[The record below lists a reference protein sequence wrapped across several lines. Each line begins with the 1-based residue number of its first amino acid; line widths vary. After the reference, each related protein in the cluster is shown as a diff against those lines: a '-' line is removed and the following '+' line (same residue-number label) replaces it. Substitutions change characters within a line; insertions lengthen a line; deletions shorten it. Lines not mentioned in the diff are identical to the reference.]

1 MRARRWLV
9 LGAALVA
16 ATTVAGAARAVGP
29 WPGLASAVNDSTGFR
44 YSVHMAAGKTTL
56 TATRDGRVAR
66 SATFPG
72 LFGVPAVT
80 STGAPG
86 GLSPSGRLLVLA
98 QPPNYQ
104 GLRKQSRFLLV
115 ATPRLSVVRTL
126 ELPGEFGFDA
136 LSPDGGTL
144 YLIQHISSD
153 DLVRYVVR
161 AYELNKR
168 RLLATPIVDKRSPDE
183 AMRGYPVARATSA
196 GGAWV
201 YTLYTHLGAKGP
213 EGVFVHALNAAGRY
227 ALCIDLPDWPSGV
240 NIWQARLEI
249 SGQAVVVRVGRRQV
263 ATIDMNTLRAV

>member
-1 MRARRWLV
+1 
-9 LGAALVA
+9 
-16 ATTVAGAARAVGP
+16 
-29 WPGLASAVNDSTGFR
+29 
-44 YSVHMAAGKTTL
+44 MAAGKTML
-56 TATRDGRVAR
+56 KATRDGRVVR

-86 GLSPSGRLLVLA
+86 GLSPSGRVLVLA
-98 QPPNYQ
+98 QPPTYQ
-104 GLRKQSRFLLV
+104 GLREQSRFLFV
-115 ATPRLSVVRTL
+115 ATPRLSLVRTL

-136 LSPDGGTL
+136 LSPDGRTL
-144 YLIQHISSD
+144 YLIQHISSE

-161 AYELNKR
+161 AYDLNKR
-168 RLLATPIVDKRSPDE
+168 RLIANPVVDKRSPGE

-201 YTLYTHLGAKGP
+201 YTLYTNVPGGK
-213 EGVFVHALNAAGRY
+213 GVFVHALNAAGRY
-227 ALCIDLPDWPSGV
+227 AFCIDLPDWPSEL